1 MALPASGPTPPLD
14 GCGVNVTIPGAHI
27 QGYPTSGPNAR
38 AVPLIEHLT
47 IVRRLEAERDA
58 AELEVRRLEWAI
70 CHLLMRDGTTKH
82 GGRVSNRLLARA
94 VADGAA

>member
-1 MALPASGPTPPLD
+1 MTPPFPPEEPLRLQQHVD
-14 GCGVNVTIPGAHI
+14 GAHI
-27 QGYPTSGPNAR
+27 QGYPTAGPNAR
-38 AVPLIEHLT
+38 AVP